1 MRKYA
6 SYFDISN
13 TSDNIIDD
21 NNSQK
26 SHPGQLNL
34 ISMSQT
40 SDLLFRG
47 DRDIM
52 KGNLLESIQSKL
64 INDEKVHQI
73 LN

>member
-1 MRKYA
+1 MPK
-6 SYFDISN
+6 IKEN
-13 TSDNIIDD
+13 EEEDD